1 MIKKIHS
8 IKFHKFSVERRVA
21 VISVYKKFLVFIV
34 SAWMIIPVADTY
46 AQIKEDTVNT
56 TILDIPQKVLIN
68 NIFIVGNEK
77 TRKNI
82 ILRELNLKQGL
93 VYDWEELLGMI
104 KADQQKIYNLQLFN
118 NVEITPLLTEVGQI
132 EILVSV
138 TERWYIIPSII
149 FNLADRNFAEWWT
162 NQNRDFSR
170 VDYGLRLAH
179 NNVGGRNE
187 KMKISAQLGFTKA
200 FDVLYSIP
208 YIDKNQQHGL
218 AVQFNYFTNKTVAL
232 RSLEN
237 KQVFFQNETQDALR
251 KNTAAFLRYTYR
263 GSFYNFHFATFGF
276 NHTWVKDEVL
286 EQNPNYFLNEQNDLR
301 YFLASYNFR
310 HDRRDNNAY
319 ATDGESLNIGI
330 TKYGLFSGDGI
341 NETELSLNVNKY
353 QKFNNKFH
361 YAAGLSLNAFM
372 SPKQPYTLVRGIG
385 YKPNFIRGYELNV
398 IEGQQTVVQKNSL
411 RFTIFDLGYD
421 ISNIMP
427 VEEFSYFP
435 VKLYF
440 SANFDHGYVK
450 DRNFIPENG
459 RLTNQYLYGYGAG
472 FDLVTFYDLVL
483 RFEYSIN
490 SQKEGTFFINFL
502 APF

>member
-1 MIKKIHS
+1 MIKKILL
-8 IKFHKFSVERRVA
+8 IKFHNFSRDGKVTLISA
-21 VISVYKKFLVFIV
+21 VKKSVVLFLWV
-34 SAWMIIPVADTY
+34 WLTIPMANSY
-46 AQIKEDTVNT
+46 AQITE
-56 TILDIPQKVLIN
+56 IEPQSTAIAVPEKVLIN
-68 NIFIVGNEK
+68 NVFIVGNEK

-82 ILRELNLKQGL
+82 ILRELNLKAGL
-93 VYDWEELLGMI
+93 VYDWEELLGVI

-118 NVEITPLLTEVGQI
+118 KVEITPLLTDEEQI
-132 EILVSV
+132 EILISV
-138 TERWYIIPSII
+138 TERWYIIPSVI

-170 VDYGLRLAH
+170 VDFGLRLAH

-187 KMKISAQLGFTKA
+187 KMKLSAQLGFTKA
-200 FDVLYSIP
+200 FDALYSIP

-218 AVQFNYFTNKTVAL
+218 AVQFNYFTNKTIAL

-237 KQVFFQNETQDALR
+237 KQIFFQNENQDALR
-251 KNTAAFLRYTYR
+251 KNTAAFLRYTFR
-263 GSFYNFHFATFGF
+263 GSFYNFHFATLGF
-276 NHTWVKDEVL
+276 NHTWVKDDVL
-286 EQNPNYFLNEQNDLR
+286 EQNPDYFLGEQNDLR

-310 HDRRDNNAY
+310 HDKRDNNAY

-330 TKYGLFSGDGI
+330 TRYGLFRGDGI

-353 QKFNNKFH
+353 HKFNNKFH
-361 YAAGLSLNAFM
+361 FASGLSLNAFM
-372 SPKQPYTLVRGIG
+372 SPKQPFTLVRGVG

-398 IEGQQTVVQKNSL
+398 IEGQQTAVQKNSL
-411 RFTIFDLGYD
+411 RFTIFNLNYD

-427 VEEFSYFP
+427 IEEFSYFP

-440 SANFDHGYVK
+440 SANFDHGYVR
-450 DRNFIPENG
+450 DRNFIPENM

-472 FDLVTFYDLVL
+472 LDLVSFYDLVM

-490 SQKEGTFFINFL
+490 SQNKGTFFINFL